1 MVLNKFY
8 FKETNAKKVKA
19 THLFLYKT
27 LQEINF
33 TLKRKTDRTNPEGL
47 ASRELTRSIL

>member
-8 FKETNAKKVKA
+8 FKETNAKKVKE
-19 THLFLYKT
+19 THLFLYET

-33 TLKRKTDRTNPEGL
+33 TLKRKTETVRIRKGWHRGN
-47 ASRELTRSIL
+47 